1 MTGVQTCALPIC
13 FPVTIDPV
21 VKNNVIEL
29 YSDKISTEVSKDSRI
44 CLVYETGISINIPE
58 GSLGIILPVEEARL
72 YSLEFAGGLNVIMP
86 GGTEEVTVAFK
97 TNTDSIPAIHEPKQ
111 MFARVIII
119 STNEIALVSSEM
131 EKEGETTANEVL

>member
-1 MTGVQTCALPIC
+1 MEIKVNKLRESA
-13 FPVTIDPV
+13 IDPV

-29 YSDKISTEVSKDSRI
+29 YSDKISTEVSKDGRI

-86 GGTEEVTVAFK
+86 VSTEEVTVAFK

-111 MFARVIII
+111 MFARVIIVN
-119 STNEIALVSSEM
+119 TNEITLVSSEM
-131 EKEGETTANEVL
+131 EKEGETTTNEVL

>member
-1 MTGVQTCALPIC
+1 MEIKVNKLRESA
-13 FPVTIDPV
+13 IDPV

-29 YSDKISTEVSKDSRI
+29 SSDKISTEVSKDGRI

-86 GGTEEVTVAFK
+86 GSTEEVTVAFK

-111 MFARVIII
+111 MFARVIIVN
-119 STNEIALVSSEM
+119 TNEITLVSSEM
-131 EKEGETTANEVL
+131 EKEGETTTNEVL

>member
-1 MTGVQTCALPIC
+1 MEIKVNKLRESA
-13 FPVTIDPV
+13 IDPI

-29 YSDKISTEVSKDSRI
+29 YSDKISTEVSKDGRI

-58 GSLGIILPVEEARL
+58 GSLGIVLPVEEARL

-86 GGTEEVTVAFK
+86 GSTEEVTVAFK

-111 MFARVIII
+111 MFARVIIVNI
-119 STNEIALVSSEM
+119 NEITLVSSEM
-131 EKEGETTANEVL
+131 EKEGEITANEVL

>member
-1 MTGVQTCALPIC
+1 MEIKVNKLRESA
-13 FPVTIDPV
+13 IDPV

-29 YSDKISTEVSKDSRI
+29 YSDKISTEVSKDGRI

-58 GSLGIILPVEEARL
+58 GSLGIVLPVEEARL

-86 GGTEEVTVAFK
+86 GRTEEVTVAFK

-111 MFARVIII
+111 MFARVIIVN
-119 STNEIALVSSEM
+119 TNEINLVSSEM

>member
-1 MTGVQTCALPIC
+1 MEIKVNKLRESA
-13 FPVTIDPV
+13 IDPV

-29 YSDKISTEVSKDSRI
+29 YSDKISTEVSKDGRI

-86 GGTEEVTVAFK
+86 GSTEEVIVAFK

-111 MFARVIII
+111 MFARVIIVN
-119 STNEIALVSSEM
+119 TNEITLVSSEM
-131 EKEGETTANEVL
+131 EKEGETTTNEVL

>member
-1 MTGVQTCALPIC
+1 MEIKVNKLRESA
-13 FPVTIDPV
+13 IDPV

-29 YSDKISTEVSKDSRI
+29 YSDKISTEVSKDGRI

-58 GSLGIILPVEEARL
+58 GSLGIILPVEDARL

-86 GGTEEVTVAFK
+86 GSTEEVTVAFK
-97 TNTDSIPAIHEPKQ
+97 TNTDSIPAIHEPRQ
-111 MFARVIII
+111 MFARIII
-119 STNEIALVSSEM
+119 VNTNEITLVSSEM

>member
-1 MTGVQTCALPIC
+1 MEIKVNKLRESS
-13 FPVTIDPV
+13 IDPV
-21 VKNNVIEL
+21 VKNNAIEL
-29 YSDKISTEVSKDSRI
+29 YSDKISTEVSKDGRI

-86 GGTEEVTVAFK
+86 GSTEEVTVAFK

-111 MFARVIII
+111 MFARVIIVN
-119 STNEIALVSSEM
+119 TNEITLVSSEM
-131 EKEGETTANEVL
+131 EKEGETTTNEVL